1 MENKYEVKRFLEESS
16 SLHIWKFRYISEN
29 CHQDYSY
36 TSFYT
41 KNFQDLWI
49 LYLIHR
55 INL

>member
-41 KNFQDLWI
+41 KNF
-49 LYLIHR
+49 
-55 INL
+55 